1 MIQLKNTMQPQLR
14 KHLYEKAARNKTP
27 INGGFELTPRCNMNC
42 RMCYIRMSQEE
53 MEVRGREFTA
63 EEWIEMGRICADQG
77 MLFLLLTGGEPFLRK
92 DFRQIYT
99 ELKKLGLIISINT
112 NGTMIDEETVEWL
125 RQDPPSRINVTLYGG
140 SNETYRRLCMHP
152 TGYDAATKAIDLL
165 QKAGIYVSINASFTK
180 YNVEDMDAIYAFA
193 KNRGL
198 KVSAETYMFPPVRSA
213 KEGAVDEVVRFT
225 PEEAG
230 TARAKA
236 ELYGMREEEISFRL
250 KALHA
255 GRNEF
260 MCGDEDCSRTP
271 DEKMGCM
278 AGRSSFWITWDGRMT
293 PCGMMNEPVTRP
305 FETGF
310 SEAWKTI
317 CQETDKILLPPAC
330 KDCKKRF
337 ACVICGALS
346 IAEGQGDSTKKPDY
360 LCRQTEVF
368 LDEMELEYQR
378 RQTAESI

>member
-230 TARAKA
+230 QARAKA
-236 ELYGMREEEISFRL
+236 ELNGM
-250 KALHA
+250 
-255 GRNEF
+255 
-260 MCGDEDCSRTP
+260 T
-271 DEKMGCM
+271 EK
-278 AGRSSFWITWDGRMT
+278 
-293 PCGMMNEPVTRP
+293 
-305 FETGF
+305 
-310 SEAWKTI
+310 
-317 CQETDKILLPPAC
+317 
-330 KDCKKRF
+330 
-337 ACVICGALS
+337 
-346 IAEGQGDSTKKPDY
+346 
-360 LCRQTEVF
+360 
-368 LDEMELEYQR
+368 
-378 RQTAESI
+378 ESAVR